1 MKPKV
6 WQELCKDTDNVVRV
20 VRVEDHGQVRS
31 TRKYKKKML
40 LMLPEILPMIIPQE
54 VETLPRLFER
64 SKIVETIPLPAR
76 TNLFEENKQEDKPEA
91 AIAKSRRRSIPYMKV
106 HALLKMTSPAKVK
119 TTSPRRRTNSS
130 KESPSSPSLKR
141 LKPLKLANIAPRTNP
156 NR

>member
-1 MKPKV
+1 
-6 WQELCKDTDNVVRV
+6 
-20 VRVEDHGQVRS
+20 
-31 TRKYKKKML
+31 ML

-64 SKIVETIPLPAR
+64 SKRVETIPLPAR
-76 TNLFEENKQEDKPEA
+76 TNLLEENKQEDKPEA
-91 AIAKSRRRSIPYMKV
+91 AIAKSRRQSIPYMKV
-106 HALLKMTSPAKVK
+106 HELLKMTSPAKVK

-156 NR
+156 NRQKPGNPPCKVKNFEQLLSRWEEISTMTFDPSSGK